1 MKAIKFFAALFMMF
15 AVSAS
20 VNAQELSKAN
30 QKLLKKQLKEFKNEG
45 WKVNPGQLP
54 LETQLTKSFTSQSE
68 VDAMG
73 YEVWI
78 VGEGRST
85 GTVYDAARTQAM
97 TVAKGEIATKLRTDM
112 TSTIEQDLANEQFGA
127 DEAESIAKT
136 IVSQQGRSID
146 QQLNRPKTLMECW
159 RKLPNGNT
167 EVLIRCAISAD
178 TVSKLA
184 KAAIQQARRDNLIKD
199 VEKVKAKN

>member
-20 VNAQELSKAN
+20 VDAQELSKAN
-30 QKLLKKQLKEFKNEG
+30 QKLLKKQLKEFKAEG

-136 IVSQQGRSID
+136 IVRQQGRSID

>member
-20 VNAQELSKAN
+20 VDAQELSKAN
-30 QKLLKKQLKEFKNEG
+30 QKLLKKQLKEFKAEG

>member
-30 QKLLKKQLKEFKNEG
+30 QKLLKKQLKEFKAEG

-54 LETQLTKSFTSQSE
+54 LETQLTKSFASQSE

-78 VGEGRST
+78 VG
-85 GTVYDAARTQAM
+85 
-97 TVAKGEIATKLRTDM
+97 
-112 TSTIEQDLANEQFGA
+112 
-127 DEAESIAKT
+127 
-136 IVSQQGRSID
+136 
-146 QQLNRPKTLMECW
+146 
-159 RKLPNGNT
+159 
-167 EVLIRCAISAD
+167 
-178 TVSKLA
+178 
-184 KAAIQQARRDNLIKD
+184 
-199 VEKVKAKN
+199 

>member
-1 MKAIKFFAALFMMF
+1 M
-15 AVSAS
+15 
-20 VNAQELSKAN
+20 
-30 QKLLKKQLKEFKNEG
+30 
-45 WKVNPGQLP
+45 
-54 LETQLTKSFTSQSE
+54 ETQLENSFKAQSE
-68 VDAMG
+68 IDAMG

-85 GTVYDAARTQAM
+85 GSIYDAARTQAI
-97 TVAKGEIATKLRTDM
+97 TVAKGEIAQKLRTDM

-146 QQLNRPKTLMECW
+146 QQLNRPKTLMECF

-167 EVLIRCAISAD
+167 EVLIRCAISSE
-178 TVSKLA
+178 TVNKLA

-199 VEKVKAKN
+199 VERVKNQE

>member
-20 VNAQELSKAN
+20 VNAQQLSKAN
-30 QKLLKKQLKEFKNEG
+30 QKLLKKQLKEFKAEG

-54 LETQLTKSFTSQSE
+54 LETQLTKAFTSQSE

-85 GTVYDAARTQAM
+85 GSVYDAARTQAL
-97 TVAKGEIATKLRTDM
+97 TVAKGEIATKMRTDM

-146 QQLNRPKTLMECW
+146 QQLNRPKALMECW

-184 KAAIQQARRDNLIKD
+184 KEAIKQARRDNLIKD